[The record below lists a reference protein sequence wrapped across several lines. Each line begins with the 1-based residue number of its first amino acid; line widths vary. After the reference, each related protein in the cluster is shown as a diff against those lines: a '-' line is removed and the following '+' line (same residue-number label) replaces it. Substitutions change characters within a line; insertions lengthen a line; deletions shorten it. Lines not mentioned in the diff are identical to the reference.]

1 MGCCQSKQPGADD
14 GTAAPAAAR
23 PVQRQQPDSSQA
35 AINQPQHSSQDNV
48 ASDGPPSR
56 PNKPLRPP
64 TPMAKSP
71 SHLPQAPPPWSRT
84 LLERERASFFDTRVT
99 GRQECWEAV
108 RLVCEML
115 RQGNVADAQGVL
127 DAANLSVP
135 QGRVAIDK
143 GRHRH
148 RGGVYDERGELYD
161 VPLWVVADP
170 QDVVE
175 DEEAADA
182 EKELDG
188 TASDSDGG
196 AGEEEGDVVAAA
208 GQQRRE
214 EKGKGRAEDIGE
226 LLSVRCRLSNLG
238 SDVVVEVGSKQK
250 VTVLVRNIQ
259 QQIGPKRLRLVYL
272 GRTLME
278 GKSLEELG
286 WQQGHVIN
294 AMVFEGDEDIL
305 QSKDAGSK

>member
-1 MGCCQSKQPGADD
+1 MGCCQSKQPSPDD
-14 GTAAPAAAR
+14 GASAAAAR

-35 AINQPQHSSQDNV
+35 AINQPQQSSQDNV
-48 ASDGPPSR
+48 AAADGPPSR

-84 LLERERASFFDTRVT
+84 MLERERASFFDTRVT

-175 DEEAADA
+175 DEEADA
-182 EKELDG
+182 EKDLDG

-196 AGEEEGDVVAAA
+196 AGDEEDAAVA

-214 EKGKGRAEDIGE
+214 EKGKGRAEDIGD

-305 QSKDAGSK
+305 QSKEAGSK

>member
-1 MGCCQSKQPGADD
+1 MGCCQSKQPGPDD
-14 GTAAPAAAR
+14 GTAPAAAAR

-35 AINQPQHSSQDNV
+35 AINQPQQSSQDNV
-48 ASDGPPSR
+48 AADGPPSR

-71 SHLPQAPPPWSRT
+71 AHLPQAPPPWSRT

-175 DEEAADA
+175 DEEADA
-182 EKELDG
+182 EKDLDG

-196 AGEEEGDVVAAA
+196 AGDEEDAAVA

-214 EKGKGRAEDIGE
+214 EKGKGRAEDIGD

-305 QSKDAGSK
+305 QSKEASPK

>member
-1 MGCCQSKQPGADD
+1 
-14 GTAAPAAAR
+14 
-23 PVQRQQPDSSQA
+23 
-35 AINQPQHSSQDNV
+35 
-48 ASDGPPSR
+48 
-56 PNKPLRPP
+56 
-64 TPMAKSP
+64 MAKSP

-84 LLERERASFFDTRVT
+84 MLERERASFFDTRVT

-175 DEEAADA
+175 DEETAEA
-182 EKELDG
+182 EKDFDG
-188 TASDSDGG
+188 TASDSDNA
-196 AGEEEGDVVAAA
+196 AGEEEDDATA

-305 QSKDAGSK
+305 QPKQAASK

>member
-1 MGCCQSKQPGADD
+1 
-14 GTAAPAAAR
+14 
-23 PVQRQQPDSSQA
+23 
-35 AINQPQHSSQDNV
+35 
-48 ASDGPPSR
+48 
-56 PNKPLRPP
+56 
-64 TPMAKSP
+64 
-71 SHLPQAPPPWSRT
+71 
-84 LLERERASFFDTRVT
+84 
-99 GRQECWEAV
+99 
-108 RLVCEML
+108 
-115 RQGNVADAQGVL
+115 
-127 DAANLSVP
+127 
-135 QGRVAIDK
+135 
-143 GRHRH
+143 
-148 RGGVYDERGELYD
+148 DERGELYD

-175 DEEAADA
+175 DEEADA
-182 EKELDG
+182 EKDLDG

-196 AGEEEGDVVAAA
+196 AGDEEDAAVA

-226 LLSVRCRLSNLG
+226 LLSIRCRLSNLG

-305 QSKDAGSK
+305 QPKEAGSK

>member
-1 MGCCQSKQPGADD
+1 MGCCQSKQPTPDD
-14 GTAAPAAAR
+14 GAAAAAR

-35 AINQPQHSSQDNV
+35 AINQPQQSSQDNV

-64 TPMAKSP
+64 TPMANSP

-84 LLERERASFFDTRVT
+84 MLERERASFFDTRVT

-175 DEEAADA
+175 DEEADA
-182 EKELDG
+182 EKDLDG

-196 AGEEEGDVVAAA
+196 AGDEEDAAA

-305 QSKDAGSK
+305 QPKEAGSK